1 MTLRLYWIGLYE
13 GRESN
18 KWNWFLQVDLAAATI
33 YGTKRI
39 VGGGKHTHMLPTV
52 VLVLM
57 RTNEHT
63 VAGVLFFLDGVFSLI
78 TFIIV
83 AWIVF
88 GGGHFHALG
97 TGCLIFGCT
106 VCAITRKKIVAM
118 LVGAI
123 SCNVGLPDLLP

>member
-1 MTLRLYWIGLYE
+1 MKDENRISGIGSFKLIWPPRRFMAQSVSLE
-13 GRESN
+13 GVS
-18 KWNWFLQVDLAAATI
+18 
-33 YGTKRI
+33 
-39 VGGGKHTHMLPTV
+39 THMLPSV

-118 LVGAI
+118 LVSAI